1 MSVPEI
7 RPVLEV
13 DGLRKS
19 FTVRRSTALPGHG
32 DSASRLTALDGIH
45 LQLAPGE
52 IVGIA
57 GESGS
62 GKSTIAK
69 CLVGLL
75 RPDAGRVRYRGIE
88 VETARGRQLAA
99 LRRGMQLIYQNPYAS
114 LNPLMNVGE
123 AIAEPAWVHG
133 LIERRERQA
142 FARETLGLVGLDAE
156 IGARRPAELSGG
168 QRQRVAI
175 ARAMAVH
182 PEVLIA
188 DEAVSGL
195 DAAAQSRILDLL
207 AKLRDDRNVGIL
219 LISHQLS
226 VLARLA
232 DRVLIMYLGR
242 IVESGPAAQVLCAPG
257 HPYTAGLIAAAPG
270 AHRRSRR
277 RAPALHGEIP
287 SPLAV
292 PSGCRFRTR
301 CPRAEAICATV
312 DPPAVE
318 VGPGRHAWCHFADVP
333 HTVRATDA
341 RSAVG

>member
-1 MSVPEI
+1 M
-7 RPVLEV
+7 LKV
-13 DGLRKS
+13 DGLGKS
-19 FTVRRSTALPGHG
+19 FTVRRSARSLCHG
-32 DSASRLTALDGIH
+32 DSASRLTALDGID

-52 IVGIA
+52 ILGIA

-75 RPDAGRVRYRGIE
+75 RPDAGSVHYRGVE
-88 VETARGRQLAA
+88 VATARGRQLES
-99 LRRGMQLIYQNPYAS
+99 LRRGMQLIYQNPYSS
-114 LNPLMNVGE
+114 LNPLMSVGE

-133 LIERRERQA
+133 LIARRERQA
-142 FARETLGLVGLDAE
+142 FVREMLSLVGLGAE
-156 IGARRPAELSGG
+156 IGERRPGELSGG

-175 ARAMAVH
+175 ARAMAVR
-182 PEVLIA
+182 PDVLIA

-195 DAAAQSRILDLL
+195 DAANQSRILDLL
-207 AKLRDDRNVGIL
+207 AELRDDRDLGIL
-219 LISHQLS
+219 LITHQLS

-242 IVESGPAAQVLCAPG
+242 IVESGPAVQVLRTPG

-301 CPRAEAICATV
+301 CPRADAICAT

-318 VGPGRHAWCHFADVP
+318 VGPGRYARCHFADLP
-333 HTVRATDA
+333 HTVSATDA